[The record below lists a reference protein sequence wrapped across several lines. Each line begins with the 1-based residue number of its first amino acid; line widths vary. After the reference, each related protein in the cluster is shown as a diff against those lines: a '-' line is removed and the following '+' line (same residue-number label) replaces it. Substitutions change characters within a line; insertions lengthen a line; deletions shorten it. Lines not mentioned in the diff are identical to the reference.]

1 MDLKI
6 QEILTFEII
15 NSNSGSSVKFQA
27 LLLMAPCVTIFLQL
41 NFCTVFYNLNLWTFS
56 FCCHEVLSVLVCRQ
70 NRELEESVVLLQ
82 LYYELLANLSY
93 QLFDSYYR
101 EDDLAE
107 IAKESGI
114 DFNKENDTEEFIA
127 NIPKKKEKKKGKHKT
142 EDL

>member
-1 MDLKI
+1 MDLEI

-15 NSNSGSSVKFQA
+15 NSNSGSPVKFQA
-27 LLLMAPCVTIFLQL
+27 LLLMVPCVTIFLQL

-56 FCCHEVLSVLVCRQ
+56 FCCH
-70 NRELEESVVLLQ
+70 EESVVLLQ